1 PEPVHRDLPRRGAG
15 QLHPIVWQ
23 QADSAQT
30 APMAVMAWADAKT
43 YCAGLTTGGHTW
55 RLPSI
60 RELATLVDE
69 AQVAPAINRTMFP
82 STKYGSKSNNWYWAS
97 HRAAGNATA
106 AWAINFDD
114 GFTGFNAGASGAWN
128 YFTAGWV
135 KCVR

>member
-1 PEPVHRDLPRRGAG
+1 
-15 QLHPIVWQ
+15 
-23 QADSAQT
+23 
-30 APMAVMAWADAKT
+30 MAVMAWADAKT
-43 YCAGLTTGGHTW
+43 YCAGLTTGGHAW

-82 STKYGSKSNNWYWAS
+82 STKYGSKSNNWYWSS
-97 HRAAGNATA
+97 HQAAGMTA

-128 YFTAGWV
+128 YFTGAWV
-135 KCVR
+135 RCVR